1 MLRMSL
7 NVLTFLFL
15 YFFYWI
21 FSLFAFQMLSPFQ
34 KFPILPPSPAYAG
47 SSPPT
52 HPLLLSCPGI
62 PLHWNIEPPQ
72 DQGLFLLLMS
82 KKIILCHISGWTHG
96 LLHVYPL
103 FGGGPDYGS
112 FRLVGT
118 VAPHHGP
125 ANCLSSF
132 SPFSNFSNWEL
143 RSQFNGRLWASA
155 SDLSLQL
162 LYFCFWLTVI
172 ASWYL
177 STQEL
182 LFMLKSSPWER
193 LGT

>member
-132 SPFSNFSNWEL
+132 SPFSNFSN
-143 RSQFNGRLWASA
+143 
-155 SDLSLQL
+155 
-162 LYFCFWLTVI
+162 
-172 ASWYL
+172 
-177 STQEL
+177 
-182 LFMLKSSPWER
+182 
-193 LGT
+193 